1 MKGNFMNR
9 SKIIGATALAS
20 VMAAGAAH
28 AEMAIN
34 GYFAGTVS
42 DNDGGGIASTF
53 STNSIYVS
61 YSDSMDNGMGVGLTM
76 SVTAAGIKTDVNFD
90 TGMGTI
96 GLGIGQD
103 SAVDSMDS
111 NPACFSLVNC
121 WNVAFSGKG
130 GGAGVYDDGDGVSG
144 NSIAYSN
151 SMGGVS
157 FKVTRGMETA
167 STAGTIGTCI
177 SSGADGE
184 TPGIP
189 VSTGNILPISAGMDC
204 ATQYNSGYT
213 RLTGSDSTEGYES
226 TMSYAAK
233 ASIMGA
239 SIAAGVSQIDYKGS
253 TTDKDPNFLTV
264 GYSIAGLNLGY
275 AVYDSDDG
283 SEETHMG
290 VGTSVAGMDVGVQ
303 FADRDFTT
311 DTDYMRVSVN
321 KGMGAASFGIDYLET
336 DVAGGTASDT
346 DTWTFNYVV
355 GF

>member
-1 MKGNFMNR
+1 MNR

-20 VMAAGAAH
+20 VMAAGAAQ
-28 AEMAIN
+28 AEMSIS
-34 GYFAGTVS
+34 GYFAGILQ
-42 DNDGGGIASTF
+42 DDDGGGMASTF

-103 SAVDSMDS
+103 SAVDSYDS
-111 NPACFSLVNC
+111 NPGCFSLVNC
-121 WNVAFSGKG
+121 WNVAMSGKS
-130 GGAGVYDDGDGVSG
+130 GADGAYSDGDAESG

-157 FKVTRGMETA
+157 FKVTRGME
-167 STAGTIGTCI
+167 
-177 SSGADGE
+177 
-184 TPGIP
+184 
-189 VSTGNILPISAGMDC
+189 SA
-204 ATQYNSGYT
+204 T
-213 RLTGSDSTEGYES
+213 YEP

-233 ASIMGA
+233 TSIMGA
-239 SIAAGVSQIDYKGS
+239 SIAAGVSQVDAKG
-253 TTDKDPNFLTV
+253 TGTDRDPNFVTV
-264 GYSIAGLNLGY
+264 GYSVAGLNLGY
-275 AVYDSDDG
+275 AVYDSDAG
-283 SEETHMG
+283 SEETTMG
-290 VGTSVAGMDVGVQ
+290 VGTSMAGLDVGVQ
-303 FADRDFTT
+303 FASRDYTT

-336 DVAGGTASDT
+336 DVAGGSASDT
-346 DTWTFNYVV
+346 DSWNLNYVI

>member
-1 MKGNFMNR
+1 MNR

-20 VMAAGAAH
+20 VMAAGAAQ
-28 AEMAIN
+28 AEMSLS

-42 DNDGGGIASTF
+42 DNDGGGMASTF
-53 STNSIYVS
+53 STNSFYIS

-90 TGMGTI
+90 TGMGTV

-151 SMGGVS
+151 SMGGIS
-157 FKVTRGMETA
+157 FKVTKGMEA
-167 STAGTIGTCI
+167 DSVAAVAADSTT
-177 SSGADGE
+177 D
-184 TPGIP
+184 
-189 VSTGNILPISAGMDC
+189 PITVGSA
-204 ATQYNSGYT
+204 A
-213 RLTGSDSTEGYES
+213 TEGYES

-233 ASIMGA
+233 GSFMGA
-239 SIAAGVSQIDYKGS
+239 SIALGVSQIDYKGS
-253 TTDKDPNFLTV
+253 TTDKDPNFITV
-264 GYSIAGLNLGY
+264 GYSIADLNLGY
-275 AVYDSDDG
+275 ALYDSDDG

-290 VGTSVAGMDVGVQ
+290 VGTSMAGLDVGVQ
-303 FADRDFTT
+303 FAERDFTT

-336 DVAGGTASDT
+336 DVAGGSDSDT
-346 DTWTFNYVV
+346 DQWNLNYVI

>member
-1 MKGNFMNR
+1 MNR

-20 VMAAGAAH
+20 VMAAGAAQ
-28 AEMAIN
+28 AEMSLS

-42 DNDGGGIASTF
+42 DNDGGGLASTF
-53 STNSIYVS
+53 STNSFYIS

-103 SAVDSMDS
+103 SAADSMDS
-111 NPACFSLVNC
+111 NPGCFSLVNC
-121 WNVAFSGKG
+121 WNVAMSGKG
-130 GGAGVYDDGDGVSG
+130 GAAGAYDDGDASSG

-157 FKVTRGMETA
+157 FKVTRGME
-167 STAGTIGTCI
+167 
-177 SSGADGE
+177 
-184 TPGIP
+184 
-189 VSTGNILPISAGMDC
+189 SA
-204 ATQYNSGYT
+204 TN
-213 RLTGSDSTEGYES
+213 EP

-233 ASIMGA
+233 TSIMGA
-239 SIAAGVSQIDYKGS
+239 SIAAGVSQIDNKSGAD
-253 TTDKDPNFLTV
+253 TDPNFVTV

-275 AVYDSDDG
+275 AVYDSDAG
-283 SEETHMG
+283 SEETTMG
-290 VGTSVAGMDVGVQ
+290 VGTSMAGLDVGVQ
-303 FADRDFTT
+303 FASRDYTT

-321 KGMGAASFGIDYLET
+321 KGMGAASFGVDYVET
-336 DVAGGTASDT
+336 DEAGGSANDT
-346 DTWTFNYVV
+346 DKWVFNYVV

>member
-1 MKGNFMNR
+1 MINYHMKGNFMNR

-28 AEMAIN
+28 SEMAIN
-34 GYFAGTVS
+34 GYFAGTLT
-42 DNDGGGIASTF
+42 DNDGGGLASTF

-90 TGMGTI
+90 TGMGTV

-103 SAVDSMDS
+103 SAVDGMDS

-151 SMGGVS
+151 SVGGIS
-157 FKVTRGMETA
+157 FKVTRGMETDSVA
-167 STAGTIGTCI
+167 GTAGTAINTDDSTDI
-177 SSGADGE
+177 VNVAAGAE
-184 TPGIP
+184 P
-189 VSTGNILPISAGMDC
+189 
-204 ATQYNSGYT
+204 ATGYT
-213 RLTGSDSTEGYES
+213 RLSGTSASEGYDAVMSFAAS
-226 TMSYAAK
+226 T
-233 ASIMGA
+233 SIMGA
-239 SIAAGVSQIDYKGS
+239 TVAAGVSQIDYKAAA
-253 TTDKDPNFLTV
+253 TADKDPNFVTV

-275 AVYDSDDG
+275 AVYDSDENGD
-283 SEETHMG
+283 ETSMG
-290 VGTSVAGMDVGVQ
+290 VGTSVGGMDVGVQ
-303 FADRDFTT
+303 FAERDFTT

-321 KGMGAASFGIDYLET
+321 KGMGAASFGLDYTEA
-336 DVAGGTASDT
+336 DEANGSANDT

>member
-1 MKGNFMNR
+1 MNR
-9 SKIIGATALAS
+9 SKLIGATALAS

-28 AEMAIN
+28 AEMSIN
-34 GYFAGTVS
+34 GYFAGTLT
-42 DNDGGGIASTF
+42 DNDGGGLASTF

-90 TGMGTI
+90 TGMGTV

-130 GGAGVYDDGDGVSG
+130 GGTGVYDDGDAVSG

-151 SMGGVS
+151 SVGGVS
-157 FKVTRGMETA
+157 FKVTRGMETD
-167 STAGTIGTCI
+167 
-177 SSGADGE
+177 SSAAVAADVDGH
-184 TPGIP
+184 TPGDG
-189 VSTGNILPISAGMDC
+189 TYTLGSA
-204 ATQYNSGYT
+204 AV
-213 RLTGSDSTEGYES
+213 EGYDA
-226 TMSYAAK
+226 TMSYAAST
-233 ASIMGA
+233 SIMGA
-239 SIAAGVSQIDYKGS
+239 TVKAGVTSIDYKGT
-253 TTDKDPNFLTV
+253 TTDKDPSFFTV

-303 FADRDFTT
+303 FADRDYTT

-336 DVAGGTASDT
+336 DEAGGSANDT
-346 DTWTFNYVV
+346 DKWVFNYVV

>member
-1 MKGNFMNR
+1 MNR

-20 VMAAGAAH
+20 VMAAGAAQ
-28 AEMAIN
+28 AEMSLS
-34 GYFAGTVS
+34 GYFAGTVA
-42 DNDGGGIASTF
+42 DRDGGGMASTF
-53 STNSIYVS
+53 STNSFYIS

-151 SMGGVS
+151 SLGGIS
-157 FKVTRGMETA
+157 FKVTKGMETA
-167 STAGTIGTCI
+167 SVAGTAGTAINT
-177 SSGADGE
+177 DD
-184 TPGIP
+184 
-189 VSTGNILPISAGMDC
+189 STDIVNVAAGSDP
-204 ATQYNSGYT
+204 ATGYT
-213 RLTGSDSTEGYES
+213 RLSGTSAVEGYDS

-233 ASIMGA
+233 GSFMGA
-239 SIAAGVSQIDYKGS
+239 SIALGVSQIDYKG
-253 TTDKDPNFLTV
+253 TTADKDPNFITV

-275 AVYDSDDG
+275 AMYDSDDG

-290 VGTSVAGMDVGVQ
+290 VGTSVAGLDVGVQ
-303 FADRDFTT
+303 FAERDFTT

-321 KGMGAASFGIDYLET
+321 KGMGAASFGVDYLET
-336 DVAGGTASDT
+336 DADGSASDT
-346 DTWTFNYVV
+346 DQWVFNYVV